1 MSLKNNNNKVVN
13 ESDNDD
19 DDNDKNIFPD
29 ILDLRLHFLWLP
41 KLPTKQNVH
50 GVEQQENKWLEIITK
65 TEVKEPTI
73 NDNLNA
79 LFPKAEEMFEG
90 SFDKN
95 LGN

>member
-1 MSLKNNNNKVVN
+1 MSLKNNKVVN

-19 DDNDKNIFPD
+19 DDNDKNIFRD
-29 ILDLRLHFLWLP
+29 IPDLRFHFLWLP
-41 KLPTKQNVH
+41 KLPTEQNVH
-50 GVEQQENKWLEIITK
+50 DVEQQKNKWLERITK
-65 TEVKEPTI
+65 TEVKAPAI

-79 LFPKAEEMFEG
+79 LFPKAEEIFEG